1 MLDLPDN
8 DHKANIQSLD
18 IQALEEKASDI
29 ATLLKAMGNERRL
42 VILCQLV
49 AHGEMSVGA
58 MAQKIELGQSALSQ
72 HLAKMR
78 DEGIVSTRR
87 EGQTIWYRITDSR
100 VEELM
105 AILHRLYCKV

>member
-1 MLDLPDN
+1 MLDLPQN
-8 DHKANIQSLD
+8 
-18 IQALEEKASDI
+18 IQALEEKAADI
-29 ATLLKAMGNERRL
+29 ATLLKAMGNEKRL

-58 MAQKIELGQSALSQ
+58 LADTIGLGQSALSQ

-78 DEGIVSTRR
+78 DEDIVSTRR
-87 EGQTIWYRITDSR
+87 EGQTIWYRIRDGR

-105 AILHRLYCKV
+105 AILHRLYCSV

>member
-1 MLDLPDN
+1 MLNLPDN
-8 DHKANIQSLD
+8 
-18 IQALEEKASDI
+18 IQALEEKATDI
-29 ATLLKAMGNERRL
+29 ATLLKAMGNEKRL

-58 MAQKIELGQSALSQ
+58 LADTIGLGQSALSQ
-72 HLAKMR
+72 HLARMR

-87 EGQTIWYRITDSR
+87 EGQTIWYRIKDGR

-105 AILHRLYCKV
+105 AILHRLYCSV

>member
-1 MLDLPDN
+1 MLDPSVDV
-8 DHKANIQSLD
+8 QE
-18 IQALEEKASDI
+18 LEEKAADI

-42 VILCQLV
+42 LILCELV

-58 MAQKIELGQSALSQ
+58 MVKRIGLGQSALSQ

-78 DEGIVSTRR
+78 EEGIVATRR
-87 EGQTIWYRITDSR
+87 EGQTIWYRIAEPR

-105 AILHRLYCKV
+105 AILHRLYCSSDKK

>member
-1 MLDLPDN
+1 MLDLPEN
-8 DHKANIQSLD
+8 
-18 IQALEEKASDI
+18 IQALEEKAADI
-29 ATLLKAMGNERRL
+29 ATLLKAMGNEKRL

-49 AHGEMSVGA
+49 AHGEMSVGS
-58 MAQKIELGQSALSQ
+58 MADTIGLGQSALSQ

-87 EGQTIWYRITDSR
+87 EGQTIWYRIRDGR

-105 AILHRLYCKV
+105 AILHRLYCTV

>member
-1 MLDLPDN
+1 MLDSPEKTAEMDAN
-8 DHKANIQSLD
+8 DMD
-18 IQALEEKASDI
+18 IHALEQKASDI
-29 ATLLKAMGNERRL
+29 AVLLKAMGNERRL

-49 AHGEMSVGA
+49 AQGEMSVGA
-58 MAQKIELGQSALSQ
+58 MVEKIGLGQSALSQ

-78 DEGIVSTRR
+78 EEGIVATRR
-87 EGQTIWYRITDSR
+87 DGQTIYYRVKDGR